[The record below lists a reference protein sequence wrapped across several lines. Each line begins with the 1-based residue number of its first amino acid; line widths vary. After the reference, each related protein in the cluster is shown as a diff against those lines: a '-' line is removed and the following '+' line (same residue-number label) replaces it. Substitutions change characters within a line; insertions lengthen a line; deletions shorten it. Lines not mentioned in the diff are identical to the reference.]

1 MKKLSLVLFFIGV
14 LIASNVNASYITG
27 ARITAQATFSDGYVH
42 FQIENPPLNA
52 TCNHWGYSFRFDA
65 RGEGGKNMYKAIM
78 LAVTLGKTI
87 EILFDDSTL
96 PGTDHTNGC
105 DSSEMA
111 VATAIVYLTQ

>member
-1 MKKLSLVLFFIGV
+1 MKKLLLILSVIGI
-14 LIASNVNASYITG
+14 LTAGNVDASYITG

-42 FQIENPPLNA
+42 FQIENPPLGII
-52 TCNHWGYSFRFDA
+52 CNHWGYSFRFDA
-65 RGEGGKNMYKAIM
+65 RGEGGKNMYKAIT

-105 DSSEMA
+105 DSSKMA